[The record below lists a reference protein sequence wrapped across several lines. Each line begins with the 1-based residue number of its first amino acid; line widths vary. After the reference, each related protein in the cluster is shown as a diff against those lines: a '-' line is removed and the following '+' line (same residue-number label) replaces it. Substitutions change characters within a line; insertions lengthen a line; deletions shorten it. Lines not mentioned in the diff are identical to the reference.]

1 MDRRDFLRSGA
12 LLAGALCLDL
22 KSFAQATT
30 AMGKPHL
37 RVGILSDIHIRLERD
52 LPVLKRTFEYFR
64 DREVD
69 AVLIAGDMADT
80 GLERQMRLV
89 ATTWFQVFPKD
100 RLPNGHHVERLFVY
114 GNHDIEGHHY
124 GTITEA
130 LQGDDRE
137 QTLAREAIC
146 DRREQLWKKY
156 YHEKFQPIY
165 IKEVKGYKFIGAHWT
180 NWQNTPGLQDF
191 LTAHAAEL
199 QGSKPF
205 FYFQHPHPK
214 NTCSG
219 EWAWGQD
226 NGEVTEALSH
236 FPNCI
241 AFSGHSHQILNDER
255 TIWQGAFT
263 SVGTASLS
271 YTYSFG
277 GRENTYIDG
286 GPAYPTQM
294 PSINQSEGKQG
305 MVMTVYDN
313 AVTLERW
320 DFMYQRPLADNWII
334 PLPTTGTEKPLSF
347 EQRARKAVA
356 PQFAQGDRA
365 TVSRAKGKDRQGK
378 EQMQTTVHF
387 PNVLK
392 SRNGQRAFDFEVTL
406 EEIMADVSRI
416 VCQKRVM
423 SPHFFLSE
431 EHDQSEVTCVFGENE
446 VPVNFR
452 YRFCVRPCECFG
464 KKGDPI
470 YTDWQLDKG

>member
-12 LLAGALCLDL
+12 LFAGALCLDL
-22 KSFAQATT
+22 RSLAQAVTT
-30 AMGKPHL
+30 MGQPRL

-52 LPVLKRTFEYFR
+52 LPVLERTFRYFR

-89 ATTWFQVFPKD
+89 ASTWFKVFPKD
-100 RLPNGHHVERLFVY
+100 RLPNGRHVERLFVY

-130 LQGDDRE
+130 LQGDDRAT
-137 QTLAREAIC
+137 TLAREAIC

-165 IKEVKGYKFIGAHWT
+165 LKEVRGYKFVGAHWT
-180 NWQNTPGLQDF
+180 NWQNTPGLQEF
-191 LTAHAAEL
+191 LDAHASEL
-199 QGSKPF
+199 RGERPF

-219 EWAWGQD
+219 KWAWGQD
-226 NGEVTEALSH
+226 NGEVTEALGH

-277 GRENTYIDG
+277 GRENTYIDS
-286 GPAYPTQM
+286 GPEYPTQM
-294 PSINQSEGKQG
+294 PSVNQGDGKQG
-305 MVMTVYDN
+305 MVMTVYDS

-320 DFMYQRPLADNWII
+320 DFMYQRPLASNWVI
-334 PLPTTGTEKPLSF
+334 PLPLGGSAKPLSF
-347 EQRARKAVA
+347 EQRAREATA
-356 PQFAQGDRA
+356 PQFAPGDQA
-365 TVSRAKGKDRQGK
+365 TVTRARGKDRKGK

-392 SRNGQRAFDFEVTL
+392 GRNGQRAFDYEVTM
-406 EEIMADVSRI
+406 EEVMADVSRI
-416 VCQKRVM
+416 ACQKRVM
-423 SPHFFLSE
+423 SPHFYLSE
-431 EHDQSEVTCVFGENE
+431 EHDQGEVTCVFGEAE
-446 VPVNFR
+446 VPVNFP
-452 YRFCVRPCECFG
+452 YRFIVRPCECFG

>member
-1 MDRRDFLRSGA
+1 MNRRDFLRSST
-12 LLAGALCLDL
+12 LLAGILCIDAKAL
-22 KSFAQATT
+22 AQATT
-30 AMGKPHL
+30 TLGTPRL
-37 RVGILSDIHIRLERD
+37 RVGILSDIHIRQERD
-52 LPVLKRTFEYFR
+52 LPVLERTLTYFR
-64 DREVD
+64 DRGVN

-89 ATTWFQVFPKD
+89 AGTWFKVFPKD
-100 RLPNGHHVERLFVY
+100 RLPNGKHVERLFIY

-124 GTITEA
+124 GTLEEA

-137 QTLAREAIC
+137 TTLAREAIA
-146 DRREQLWKKY
+146 DRREQLWRKY
-156 YHEKFQPIY
+156 YKEKFHPIY
-165 IKEVKGYKFIGAHWT
+165 IKEVCGYKFVGAHWT
-180 NWQNTPGLQDF
+180 NWQNTPGLQEF
-191 LTAHAAEL
+191 LAQHDGEL

-214 NTCSG
+214 GTCSG

-236 FPNCI
+236 YPHCI

-286 GPAYPTQM
+286 GPDYPSQM
-294 PSINQSEGKQG
+294 PRIDQSDGKQG
-305 MVMTVYDN
+305 MVMTVYDD
-313 AVTLERW
+313 AITLERW

-334 PLPTTGTEKPLSF
+334 PLPTGGSARPLSF
-347 EQRARKAVA
+347 ETRARKAQA
-356 PQFAQGDRA
+356 PQFAPGSRA
-365 TVSRAKGKDRQGK
+365 TLTRAQGKDRQGK
-378 EQMQTTVHF
+378 EQQQVTVHF

-392 SRNGQRAFDFEVTL
+392 SQGGVRAFDFEVTL
-406 EEIMADVSRI
+406 EQMMADVQRV

-423 SPHFFLSE
+423 SPHFYLCE
-431 EHDQSEVTCVFGENE
+431 EQDKGEVTCVFGQDE
-446 VPVNFR
+446 VPRNFP
-452 YRFCVRPCECFG
+452 YRFAVRPCECFG

-470 YTDWQLDKG
+470 YTEWQVDKA

>member
-22 KSFAQATT
+22 KAFAQATSSL
-30 AMGKPHL
+30 GKPRL

-52 LPVLKRTFEYFR
+52 LPVLERTFRYFR

-80 GLERQMRLV
+80 GLERQMRMV
-89 ATTWFQVFPKD
+89 SSTWFKVFPKD
-100 RLPNGHHVERLFVY
+100 RLPNGRHVERLFVY

-124 GTITEA
+124 GTLAEA

-137 QTLAREAIC
+137 QTLAREAIG
-146 DRREQLWKKY
+146 DRREQFWRRY

-165 IKEVKGYKFIGAHWT
+165 IKDVRGYKFVGAHWT
-180 NWQNTPGLQDF
+180 NWQNTPGLQEF
-191 LTAHAAEL
+191 LGAHAGEL
-199 QGSKPF
+199 GGEKPF
-205 FYFQHPHPK
+205 FYFQHPHPR

-226 NGEVTEALSH
+226 NGEVTEALSR

-263 SVGTASLS
+263 SVGTSSLS

-286 GPAYPTQM
+286 GPDYPAQM
-294 PSINQSEGKQG
+294 PRVEQGDGKQG
-305 MVMTVYDN
+305 MVMTVYDD
-313 AVTLERW
+313 AVALERW
-320 DFMYQRPLADNWII
+320 DFMYQRPLASNWIV
-334 PLPTTGTEKPLSF
+334 PLPLGGRARPLSF
-347 EQRARKAVA
+347 ESRALEAVA
-356 PQFAQGDRA
+356 PQFARGDKA
-365 TVSRAKGKDRQGK
+365 TVSKARGKDRKGR
-378 EQMQTTVHF
+378 EQWQTTVRF
-387 PNVLK
+387 PNVLRE
-392 SRNGQRAFDFEVTL
+392 RNGQRAFDFEVTL
-406 EEIMADVSRI
+406 EEAMADVTRI

-423 SPHFFLSE
+423 SPHFYLCE
-431 EHDQSEVTCVFGENE
+431 EKDRDEVACVFGEAE
-446 VPVNFR
+446 APVNFP
-452 YRFCVRPCECFG
+452 YRFAIRPCECFG
-464 KKGDPI
+464 KKGAPL
-470 YTDWQLDKG
+470 YTDWRQDKG